1 MRYATLYTQ
10 SIVLMLPQV
19 FKITSSKSFS
29 VLPVINKN
37 QMVFLLLHFI
47 IIITIIIVI
56 VKMIVLIMILL
67 QTHVEPL
74 SSRVDC
80 EGSSRQEV
88 ERGFEL
94 PPAIYQVYF
103 FFFFIAMSA
112 MSLSNIQAFLFLLFL
127 IVFL

>member
-1 MRYATLYTQ
+1 M
-10 SIVLMLPQV
+10 
-19 FKITSSKSFS
+19 
-29 VLPVINKN
+29 
-37 QMVFLLLHFI
+37 

-56 VKMIVLIMILL
+56 VKMIVLIMILLQTHVEPLNNVDNIKMTITIKTVIIIMMIVLIMILL

-94 PPAIYQVYF
+94 PPAIYQVDFLF
-103 FFFFIAMSA
+103 FSLLIFVLFLLAMSA
-112 MSLSNIQAFLFLLFL
+112 ISLSKIQACF
-127 IVFL
+127 VFVTF